1 MHAPIESKVML
12 GDEVGND
19 MKGKQ
24 KKAING
30 KPDQTILVLRNYLR

>member
-12 GDEVGND
+12 GDERGND
-19 MKGKQ
+19 KREA